1 MYVVYEHGH
10 CSVRVACHW
19 RAGAAERQRV
29 HNEYGRGSRAC
40 AHAQLDK
47 DGDGNIEA
55 AEVQAFLG
63 VKN

>member
-1 MYVVYEHGH
+1 LDKHTISAVRLNKLNPDDHLHG
-10 CSVRVACHW
+10 
-19 RAGAAERQRV
+19 
-29 HNEYGRGSRAC
+29 NK
-40 AHAQLDK
+40 LDK